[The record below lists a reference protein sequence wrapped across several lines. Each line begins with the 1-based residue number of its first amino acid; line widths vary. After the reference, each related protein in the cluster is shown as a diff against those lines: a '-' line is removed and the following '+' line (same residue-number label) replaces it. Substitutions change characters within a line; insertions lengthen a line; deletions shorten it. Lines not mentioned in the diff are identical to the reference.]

1 MNLSLLQGYHT
12 DIVLPSGPPKVTTS
26 TGACALVGYGF
37 PAELELSR

>member
-1 MNLSLLQGYHT
+1 MDLSLLRGYHT
-12 DIVLPSGPPKVTTS
+12 GIALPSGLPKVTTS